1 MLANASQQ
9 LLNFDKCSCL
19 GCPGKLGLLVGWVMT
34 HFSCF
39 FLGGFNRLTISM
51 DAKGSKGTIPN
62 WILFVEF

>member
-34 HFSCF
+34 HF
-39 FLGGFNRLTISM
+39 FNRLTISM

-62 WILFVEF
+62 RILFVEF